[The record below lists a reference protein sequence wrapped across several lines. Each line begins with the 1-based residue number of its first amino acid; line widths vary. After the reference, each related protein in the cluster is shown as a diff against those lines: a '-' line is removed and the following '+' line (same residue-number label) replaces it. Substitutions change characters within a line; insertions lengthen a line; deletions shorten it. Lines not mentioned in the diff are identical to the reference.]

1 MHKSELDREDSQDDQ
16 AREEY
21 AQMYDALTYER
32 ELEDQ
37 TEQILKEVDLTL
49 EETFPDMES
58 LMKSYEDQIYDK
70 KMIRRME
77 RQKKKDQRKSK

>member
-1 MHKSELDREDSQDDQ
+1 
-16 AREEY
+16 
-21 AQMYDALTYER
+21 MYDALTYER

>member
-1 MHKSELDREDSQDDQ
+1 
-16 AREEY
+16 
-21 AQMYDALTYER
+21 MYDALTYER

-77 RQKKKDQRKSK
+77 RQKKKEQRKSK